1 MNSSSLTDLTDPRY
15 ATKECLLC
23 GSQVVLINAYPHTR
37 NCLREFE
44 EKNNLQMFSQIIR
57 SSPSTSSSIASPP
70 PTPPS
75 VSQNSQSF
83 SYLINRKC
91 DLPNSLCPG
100 SGANNKNFVIHF
112 KEMSFKICKLT
123 DIKSTMVQNFIK

>member
-44 EKNNLQMFSQIIR
+44 GKNNLQMFSQIIR

-75 VSQNSQSF
+75 VSF
-83 SYLINRKC
+83 S
-91 DLPNSLCPG
+91 
-100 SGANNKNFVIHF
+100 
-112 KEMSFKICKLT
+112 KLT
-123 DIKSTMVQNFIK
+123 KF